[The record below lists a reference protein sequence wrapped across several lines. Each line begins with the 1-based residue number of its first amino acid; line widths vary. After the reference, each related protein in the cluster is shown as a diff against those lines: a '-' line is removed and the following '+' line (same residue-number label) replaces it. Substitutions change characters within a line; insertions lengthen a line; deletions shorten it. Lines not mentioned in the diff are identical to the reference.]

1 MKNPPPMMTEKMPT
15 TKPPTRSAAVSRVS
29 SQGASALIHERSITV
44 LHPDAMARAA
54 ADFLGIGKE
63 SSGDGTEGNLRLI
76 RELVN
81 SARRGSDYPD
91 SRPANS
97 DRASPVVPLLEGH
110 DVVTEMV
117 VQSIRDVREKSRVSG
132 RVNPRR
138 LASPIA
144 AAITGWT
151 LSRVS
156 T

>member
-1 MKNPPPMMTEKMPT
+1 MEMKTPPPMMTEKMPT

-97 DRASPVVPLLEGH
+97 DRASPVVPLLEGPRRRDRDGRSKH
-110 DVVTEMV
+110 PRRPRETVEFPAG
-117 VQSIRDVREKSRVSG
+117 SIRAVSL
-132 RVNPRR
+132 PR
-138 LASPIA
+138 
-144 AAITGWT
+144 
-151 LSRVS
+151 
-156 T
+156 